1 VLLCIDVGNTNTKF
15 VLFKGNDL
23 VTSWRVSTNRA
34 QLTDEYAMLLLNLF
48 AAQSIAL
55 QDVTGC
61 AISCVVPPLTPVMT
75 DLARRYLRQE
85 PVVVGPGVRTGV
97 RIRIDYPAEAGAD
110 RVTNAA
116 ATFRLY
122 GGPAIAIAFGTA
134 TAFDAINAEGD
145 YLGGAIAPG
154 LATGAEALFRF
165 AARLPQ
171 VELARPPHA
180 IGKNTIHAM
189 QSGLI
194 LGYAG
199 LVEGLVKRLGAEL
212 GPRVRVIA
220 TGGLAELVAAE
231 TSIIEKVEPH
241 LTAIGLRLI
250 YELNRRDAPAQ

>member
-1 VLLCIDVGNTNTKF
+1 MLLCIDIGNSNSKF
-15 VLFKGNDL
+15 GLFCQDEL
-23 VTSWRVSTNRA
+23 IASWRVSTNRT

-48 AAQSIAL
+48 ASQNISPAE
-55 QDVTGC
+55 VTGC
-61 AISCVVPPLTPVMT
+61 AISCVVPPLTPVMSE
-75 DLARRYLRQE
+75 LAQRYLHCR
-85 PVVVGPGVRTGV
+85 PIVVGPGVRTGV
-97 RIRIDYPAEAGAD
+97 RIRIDHPAEAGSD
-110 RVTNAA
+110 RIVNAA
-116 ATFRLY
+116 ATYRLY

-134 TAFDAINAEGD
+134 TAFDVINTEGD

-165 AARLPQ
+165 AAKLPQ

-194 LGYAG
+194 FGYAG

-220 TGGLAELVAAE
+220 TGGLAELIAAE
-231 TSIIEKVEPH
+231 TEVIEKVEPH
-241 LTAIGLRLI
+241 LTMIGLKLI
-250 YELNRRDAPAQ
+250 YELNHRET